1 MLSDKSDFLLY
12 LKCTRTSTHT
22 FYICRTGW
30 VKFGMQDLY
39 VIALTEFRE
48 NLCDESPAL
57 PEVVEDFLYF
67 LHFLLFGCSSLQE
80 ISTTIDQVV

>member
-1 MLSDKSDFLLY
+1 MLRDKSDFLLY

-22 FYICRTGW
+22 FYMCRPVW

-48 NLCDESPAL
+48 NLCDESHAL
-57 PEVVEDFLYF
+57 PEVAEEVLPVF
-67 LHFLLFGCSSLQE
+67 
-80 ISTTIDQVV
+80 STFPLIWMQFVTGDIHNN